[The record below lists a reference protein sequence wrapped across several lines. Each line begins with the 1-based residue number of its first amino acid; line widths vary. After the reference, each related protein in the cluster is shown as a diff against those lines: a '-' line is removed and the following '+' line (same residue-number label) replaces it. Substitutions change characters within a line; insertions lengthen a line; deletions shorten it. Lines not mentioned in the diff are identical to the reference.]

1 MEHIVSQ
8 LITKR
13 KEFEGEYLFH
23 KKKLATLEELLNATN
38 LLIRA
43 FNPLINLEEIKPKRY
58 TGRKR
63 YFKKGESHK
72 MILDLFRIKQEPM
85 KTTEITKTLMKKK
98 NLNYDDQEILDN
110 VQKSVLHTLKR
121 MQETKLIQSIHKD
134 SLNGF
139 TWELCS

>member
-1 MEHIVSQ
+1 MEHVVSQ

-13 KEFEGEYLFH
+13 KELEGEYLFH

-43 FNPLINLEEIKPKRY
+43 FNPLINLEDIKPKRY

-72 MILDLFRIKQEPM
+72 MILDLFRNRQEPM
-85 KTTEITKTLMKKK
+85 TTTDITKELMRQKK
-98 NLNYDDQEILDN
+98 LNYDEQELLDN
-110 VQKSVLHTLKR
+110 VQKSVLHTLKN
-121 MQETKLIQSIHKD
+121 QQKNNLIQSIHKD